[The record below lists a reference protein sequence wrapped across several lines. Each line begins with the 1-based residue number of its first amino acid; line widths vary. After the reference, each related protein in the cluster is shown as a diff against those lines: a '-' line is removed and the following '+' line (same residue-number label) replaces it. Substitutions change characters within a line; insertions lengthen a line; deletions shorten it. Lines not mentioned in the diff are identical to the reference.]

1 MGGMKNF
8 ITFQVT
14 GLKGYILLCLLLSP
28 LLQLSAEPS
37 AQILASEPGT
47 ERQQELQ
54 YLLKQ
59 DCGSCHGLR
68 LKGGL
73 GPPLLQEALKGKP
86 KLYLKQVISKGIPG
100 SAMPPWE
107 NLLSDNDIDYLV
119 QLLSTQPSLG
129 AQQYD

>member
-1 MGGMKNF
+1 MKMP
-8 ITFQVT
+8 TVT
-14 GLKGYILLCLLLSP
+14 PPSLLAGFLLLSVSAT
-28 LLQLSAEPS
+28 LSPWGV
-37 AQILASEPGT
+37 ASEPDS

-73 GPPLLQEALKGKP
+73 GPALLPEALKGKSN
-86 KLYLKQVISKGIPG
+86 LYLKQVISKGIPG

-107 NLLSDNDIDYLV
+107 NLLSDSDIDYLV
-119 QLLSTQPSLG
+119 QLLSTQPSPST
-129 AQQYD
+129 Q

>member
-1 MGGMKNF
+1 MKKL
-8 ITFQVT
+8 IASRTT
-14 GLKGYILLCLLLSP
+14 SLKGHLLLCFLFSP
-28 LLQLSAEPS
+28 LSQLCAEPS
-37 AQILASEPGT
+37 IQILASEPDT
-47 ERQQELQ
+47 DRQQELQ

-73 GPPLLQEALKGKP
+73 GPPLLPEALKGKS

-107 NLLSDNDIDYLV
+107 NLLPDNDIDYLV
-119 QLLSTQPSLG
+119 QLLSTQPSLS
-129 AQQYD
+129 AQEYD